1 MCFDH
6 RSTKT
11 VSYDYLIGSL
21 WSIRYGY
28 VLTRL
33 PTAVMIVNYLLFLL
47 ACHTTGLSTTLNPIR
62 EQGGILLLCYS
73 MIIVYGL
80 TVFNF
85 QVRSEDRSPSLIP
98 APGITLIKQPPVSKL
113 HSNIWIFD
121 SKLSQLMYFYN
132 TKGLLWGNFCRF
144 ILFCG

>member
-62 EQGGILLLCYS
+62 RIGWYTVALLLYDHC
-73 MIIVYGL
+73 
-80 TVFNF
+80 
-85 QVRSEDRSPSLIP
+85 
-98 APGITLIKQPPVSKL
+98 
-113 HSNIWIFD
+113 
-121 SKLSQLMYFYN
+121 
-132 TKGLLWGNFCRF
+132 LWPHRF
-144 ILFCG
+144 